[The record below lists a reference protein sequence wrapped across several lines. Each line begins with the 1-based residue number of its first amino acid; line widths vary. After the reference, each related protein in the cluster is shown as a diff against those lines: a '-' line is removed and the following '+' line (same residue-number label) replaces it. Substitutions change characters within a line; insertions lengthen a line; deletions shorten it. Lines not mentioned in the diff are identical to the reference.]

1 MQQVRSFFSQ
11 EAFSLMEVLIAIFIF
26 SVGILAVSA
35 LQISSMRT
43 NAQARMLT
51 ESSSLASESI
61 ERLVA
66 LPFDDANLAD
76 VNKDGAAGLDKIGGA
91 ADFTVVRDGY
101 TVSWNVAEDVLI
113 DGTKTIRVIVQY
125 NERGVQRQVVFE
137 RIRHKESK

>member
-101 TVSWNVAEDVLI
+101 TVSWNVAEGVLI